1 MERKLPFQ
9 TIPYDTTSMAQQK
22 FNDLSS
28 VYELHKSM
36 ADNQVIIAYEGE
48 FNSQITQSV
57 LSLAEKNLDQ
67 KLDQGQTKR
76 RAFNIAVECLQNI
89 STHSDRNEKYPN
101 SIFIIGQDDGQFYIS
116 SGNTIKSDKIET
128 LQRKLEQINK
138 LDTDGLKQ
146 LQMQAIKESLK
157 NQASS
162 NAGLGLISIA
172 RKSGKKLDFQF
183 IPVDSDNAFFSFQAS
198 FSK

>member
-1 MERKLPFQ
+1 MPIQNL
-9 TIPYDTTSMAQQK
+9 
-22 FNDLSS
+22 NDLLS

-36 ADNQVIIAYEGE
+36 SDNQVIIAYEGE

-89 STHSDRNEKYPN
+89 STHSDRNEEYPN
-101 SIFIIGQDDGQFYIS
+101 SIFIIGQDEEQFFIS
-116 SGNTIKSDKIET
+116 SGNTIKANKVEH

-138 LDTDGLKQ
+138 LDSDGLKQ
-146 LQMQAIKESLK
+146 LHMQAIKESLK
-157 NQASS
+157 NQESS

-172 RKSGKKLDFQF
+172 RKSGQKLDFQL
-183 IPVDSDNAFFSFQAS
+183 IPVDSENAFFSFQAS
-198 FSK
+198 FGK